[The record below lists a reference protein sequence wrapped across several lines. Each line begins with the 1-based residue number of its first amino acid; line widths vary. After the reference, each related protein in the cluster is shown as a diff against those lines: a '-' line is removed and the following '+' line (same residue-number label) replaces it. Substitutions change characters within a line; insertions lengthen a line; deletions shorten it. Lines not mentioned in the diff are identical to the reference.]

1 VLRRSLVPGLL
12 ASLVGLTGCGIAA
25 SAAGAPPVTTSP
37 RITTTTTSAAPPSTL
52 VASLRATWSRTAPRS
67 CLMVQDGARVLFE
80 RNPDLPVTPASTLK
94 LLTAAAVVTRLDPA
108 SRLRTDVVAAT
119 PPAGGTVAGDLWLV
133 GGGDPVLGT
142 MAYRAK
148 FRRPRLVNAVEGL
161 ADTLVTAGLRQVQG
175 RVVGDDSRY
184 DRQRYLPSWPAR
196 YVAADETGPLSA
208 LAVND
213 GFLAWSPQHVPAADP
228 AIHAARVLTDLL
240 RARGVRVDGAPASG
254 RAPLGATTV
263 ASLASP
269 TIGELVGQMLLDS
282 DNDTAELLLKELGR
296 SGLGTGTTTA
306 GRAVVADTLQRL
318 GLPTR
323 GIRQVDG
330 SGLDPGNRVTCRL
343 LTSLLVRVPALQ
355 QWLPV
360 AGQSGTLTDRFVAT
374 PVAGR
379 LRAKTGSIRGVAA
392 LAGVADG
399 SGGRRL
405 TFAYLQND
413 VGGTRGRQLQDE
425 LGHVLVLDPGS
436 APGGSR

>member
-1 VLRRSLVPGLL
+1 MTSTTMTSTSMTSTTKTSTSVP
-12 ASLVGLTGCGIAA
+12 A
-25 SAAGAPPVTTSP
+25 
-37 RITTTTTSAAPPSTL
+37 PSTL

-67 CLMVQDGARVLFE
+67 CLMVQDGRRVLFE
-80 RNPDLPVTPASTLK
+80 RNPDLAITPASTLK
-94 LLTAAAVVTRLDPA
+94 LLTAATVVTRLDPA

-119 PPAGGTVAGDLWLV
+119 PQAGGVVAGDLWLV

-142 MAYRAK
+142 MPYRAQ
-148 FRRPRLVNAVEGL
+148 FSRPRLVNAVERL
-161 ADTLVTAGLRQVQG
+161 ADALVAAGVRHVQG

-213 GFLAWSPQHVPAADP
+213 GFLTWSPRLVPAADP
-228 AIHAARVLTDLL
+228 ATHGARVLTDLL
-240 RARGVRVDGAPASG
+240 RARGVRVDGTPASG
-254 RAPLGATTV
+254 RAPLGAATV

-296 SGLGTGTTTA
+296 SGLGTGTTAA
-306 GRAVVADTLQRL
+306 GRTVVADTLQRL
-318 GLPTR
+318 GLPLR
-323 GIRQVDG
+323 GTRQVDG

-343 LTSLLVRVPALQ
+343 LTSLLVRVPTLQ

-360 AGQSGTLTDRFVAT
+360 AGQSGTLTKRFVAT

-392 LAGVADG
+392 LAGVADNTQ
-399 SGGRRL
+399 GRRL

-413 VGGTRGRQLQDE
+413 VGGARGRQLQDE
-425 LGHVLVLDPGS
+425 LGHILVLDPG
-436 APGGSR
+436 R